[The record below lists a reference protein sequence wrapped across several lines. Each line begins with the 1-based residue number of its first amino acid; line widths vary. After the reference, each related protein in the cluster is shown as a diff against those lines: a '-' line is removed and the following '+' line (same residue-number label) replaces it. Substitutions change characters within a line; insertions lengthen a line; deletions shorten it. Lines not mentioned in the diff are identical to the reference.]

1 MKLPQQL
8 SNDLFAH
15 AAKDQAQRHR
25 LVDHLR
31 AVAEYAGNFAETF
44 GAGAWGY
51 LVGLWHDVGKAS
63 EAFQAYLKAAQEDY
77 HQGEIR
83 GSVDH
88 SSAGAQHAVKTLGLP
103 GHLLAFP
110 IAGHHAGLP
119 DSISEGSCLE
129 RRLRKKVETWTRV
142 LDLIPPAGEL
152 QLPPFLQRA
161 LERRHVDPKGAAF
174 SLAFFVRMLFS
185 CLVDADFLDTEAFLN
200 RDQRMSRTLWPEDV
214 LARMEHALE
223 RFVSQLPAATAVD
236 RQRNMIREACVAA
249 AEKEPGFF
257 SLTVPTGGGKTL
269 SSLAFA
275 LRHAAIYKLRR
286 IIYVAPFTTII
297 EQNADVFRRVF
308 APLEELGL
316 PDVVVEHH
324 SNLNVEDQSL
334 ASRLAAENWDAPL
347 IVTTSVQFYESL
359 FSNRPS
365 QCRKLHNTVN
375 SVVILDEA
383 QKLPVDYLAPCLMA
397 LRELVA
403 HYRCTVVLCT
413 ATQPAIQKSEQFPLG
428 LNGVREIIQE
438 PKKLYL
444 AFRRVEVG
452 NLGTL
457 SDEELAGRLLEEPQV
472 MCVVN
477 TRRHARELF
486 QRISA
491 QSEAIHLSAAM
502 CPAHRSE
509 VLERV
514 RERLALGKTCRVIA
528 TQLVEAGVDLDF
540 PVVYRS
546 LAGLD
551 SLAQAAGRCNRNGR
565 LSKGRVFLFR
575 SQHDQSEAFLR
586 DTANVTAQLAGDGVN
601 PALYEDLLSLEAVEH
616 YFRLYYWTQ
625 RQRWDA
631 RRILDQFGL
640 QNRRDLPFLFNFES
654 AARAFRLIEEFG
666 RPVVVPWGEKGRKLY
681 DELTKSGH
689 LERKLFRDLQRY
701 TVQIPDRVWR
711 ENVGRALEVV
721 HDEITVLAFPEIHY
735 DENLGVNLEGSLV
748 GPEVFIT

>member
-1 MKLPQQL
+1 M
-8 SNDLFAH
+8 SFHDLFAH
-15 AAKDQAQRHR
+15 AAKGQDRWHR

-31 AVAEYAGNFAETF
+31 AVAESAENFAEAF
-44 GAGAWGY
+44 GGGSWGY

-63 EAFQAYLKAAQEDY
+63 EAFQAYLKGAQEDY

-88 SSAGAQHAVKTLGLP
+88 SSAGAQHAVRTLDVP
-103 GHLLAFP
+103 GHLLAFA

-119 DSISEGSCLE
+119 DSISESSCLE
-129 RRLRKKVETWTRV
+129 SRLRKEVETWTRV
-142 LDLIPPAGEL
+142 LDLIPAAGEL

-161 LERRHVDPKGAAF
+161 LARRDVDPKGAAF

-185 CLVDADFLDTEAFLN
+185 CLVDADFLDTEGFFN
-200 RDQRMSRTLWPEDV
+200 RDQRMARTLWPENI
-214 LARMEHALE
+214 LARMNDALE
-223 RFVSQLPAATAVD
+223 RFASELPALTTVD
-236 RQRNMIREACVAA
+236 TQRKRIREACVAA
-249 AEKEPGFF
+249 AEREPGFF

-275 LRHAAIYKLRR
+275 LRHAVIHKLRR

-297 EQNADVFRRVF
+297 EQNADVLRRVF
-308 APLEELGL
+308 ASLGESGV

-359 FSNRPS
+359 FSNRPG
-365 QCRKLHNTVN
+365 QCRKLHNIVN

-403 HYRCTVVLCT
+403 HYGCTVVLCT
-413 ATQPAIQKSEQFPLG
+413 ATQPAIQKSEHFPLG
-428 LNGVREIIQE
+428 LDGVREIIDE

-457 SDEELAGRLLEEPQV
+457 SDEELADRLLKEPQA

-477 TRRHARELF
+477 TRSHARELF

-491 QSEAIHLSAAM
+491 GGEAIHLSAAM

-514 RERLALGKTCRVIA
+514 RQRLASGKPCRVIA

-586 DTANVTAQLAGDGVN
+586 DTANVTAQLAGDGVH
-601 PALYEDLLSLEAVEH
+601 PALYDDLLSLEAVEH
-616 YFRLYYWTQ
+616 YFRLYYWSQ

-631 RRILDQFGL
+631 RGILEQFGL

-654 AARAFRLIEEFG
+654 AARGFKLIEEFG

-681 DELTKSGH
+681 DELTKPGPW
-689 LERKLFRDLQRY
+689 ERKLFRELQRY
-701 TVQIPDRVWR
+701 TVQIPHRVWR
-711 ENVGRALEVV
+711 EHVGGALEVV
-721 HDEITVLAFPEIHY
+721 HDEIAVLAFPEIHY
-735 DENLGVNLEGSLV
+735 DENLGVNLEGTHI